1 MRQTK
6 KTQFRESDLISASEI
21 GQYHYCPVAWYL
33 QKCGYE
39 PQSPLLEICIEK
51 HVKHGNIIDRVQVS
65 AKKSKV
71 LAAAGYMLLIVAVL
85 IIILEVILYI
95 FL

>member
-1 MRQTK
+1 MVRRTK
-6 KTQFRESDLISASEI
+6 QTQFRESDVISASEI
-21 GQYHYCPVAWYL
+21 GQYHYCPMAWYL

-39 PQSPLLEICIEK
+39 PQSPLLEIGIKK
-51 HVKHGNIIDRVQVS
+51 HVKHGDIIDRVQIS

-85 IIILEVILYI
+85 IIIFEVIL
-95 FL
+95 